1 MAPDPLNLL
10 KKLLRVAA
18 VDQGRAFSA
27 TWTKSRLRTLLM
39 DECFQR
45 GLQLAQDKAM
55 VQAEPLSRVH
65 GFAGQRVKP
74 AERQTPDLVVQD
86 AQGRKLLTVD
96 VLCGSSQGSEP
107 LFTPEAVYTSI
118 VRLTKGVVDA
128 VMISTDIDDYNRLH
142 VADTAL
148 QGTDALRIRLFTA
161 VLPPP
166 GEVSVRNPRLI
177 TLDDST
183 LTVFGARTTAFA
195 TGRVVCA
202 LCQHG

>member
-10 KKLLRVAA
+10 KRLLRVAA

-27 TWTKSRLRTLLM
+27 TWTKSRLRTLLL

-45 GLQLAQDKAM
+45 GLQIAQDKAAT
-55 VQAEPLSRVH
+55 QAEPLSRVH
-65 GFAGQRVKP
+65 GFAAKRTNLTEKQM
-74 AERQTPDLVVQD
+74 PDLVVQD

-107 LFTPEAVYTSI
+107 LFTSEAVYTSI

-142 VADTAL
+142 FPDDAL
-148 QGTDALRIRLFTA
+148 QGTDALRVRLFTA

-166 GEVSVRNPRLI
+166 SEVSVRNPRLI